1 MEFDYARLFLLYVGL
16 TLFFTVNKVLKEY
29 KKEGKD
35 SKDEGIHW
43 VLFYFSMIF
52 FSLIEYLKIHI
63 IMLPIIIGVI
73 ALITPL
79 ID

>member
-16 TLFFTVNKVLKEY
+16 TLFFTVNKVLEEDKNDM
-29 KKEGKD
+29 KD
-35 SKDEGIHW
+35 HETHW
-43 VLFYFSMIF
+43 VLFYFSIIF
-52 FSLIEYLKIHI
+52 FSLKEYLKIHI